1 MTQASAMPC
10 TPCESANTSYIMNT
24 IKRLPRGLLDSLLL
38 TALLALSLGAMAQG
52 QGHGKGR
59 NKQQAAEPPAAAASQ
74 AAATAGAK
82 GVPPATT
89 LSVKAYLS
97 DAQRKIIQDHY
108 ASQQKRTGRCPPGLA
123 KKNNGCMPPGQAKK
137 WAMGQPLPADA
148 PRQPL
153 PEAVLKKIGMIE
165 KGIEIVR
172 ILNDVVVLNKG
183 NRAVLDAVE
192 IFGQR

>member
-1 MTQASAMPC
+1 
-10 TPCESANTSYIMNT
+10 MN
-24 IKRLPRGLLDSLLL
+24 DSTTFIRLLL
-38 TALLALSLGAMAQG
+38 NATLVSAFLVLCASAMAQG
-52 QGHGKGR
+52 QGQGKDKGKGD
-59 NKQQAAEPPAAAASQ
+59 NKQQTVGQPAAAASQ
-74 AAATAGAK
+74 TAPAAGTQ

-89 LSVKAYLS
+89 LPAKIYLS

-108 ASQQKRTGRCPPGLA
+108 ASQQQRSGRCPPGLA

-153 PEAVLKKIGMIE
+153 PEAVLKKIGMVE

-183 NRAVLDAVE
+183 NRTVLDAVE
-192 IFGQR
+192 ILGQR

>member
-1 MTQASAMPC
+1 
-10 TPCESANTSYIMNT
+10 MNT
-24 IKRLPRGLLDSLLL
+24 ITTTIRPLIQTVLFG
-38 TALLALSLGAMAQG
+38 ALFALGAAALAQG

-59 NKQQAAEPPAAAASQ
+59 NKQQAEPPATAASQ
-74 AAATAGAK
+74 PAATASTK
-82 GVPPATT
+82 GVPAATV
-89 LSVKAYLS
+89 LPVKAYLN

-108 ASQQKRTGRCPPGLA
+108 ASQQQRSGRCPPGLA

-153 PEAVLKKIGMIE
+153 PEAVLKKIGAIE

-172 ILNDVVVLNKG
+172 ILNDVVVLSKG
-183 NRAVLDAVE
+183 NRTVLDAVE
-192 IFGQR
+192 ILGQR